1 MRSSRDRK
9 NSSTTKNI
17 STASKYGSAEN
28 ATFTMGRFFPVSTVT
43 VKNSHSNGSG
53 FVDIANNSKTDEE
66 MTSND
71 TVLVS
76 NETETDIFAN
86 ETTPQYVLM
95 SQPLLTLNDSR
106 SVLGSKSTLVHMEN
120 SLSVVKTVLL
130 SRSMKSAK
138 PQTLSILTRTSVVD
152 QSELFSVKMQ
162 SMERLKPPKML
173 SNDVFQTFNKEAAET
188 FRQTSKTDR
197 KSVV

>member
-9 NSSTTKNI
+9 NSATTKYIPAALKHGN
-17 STASKYGSAEN
+17 AEN

-43 VKNSHSNGSG
+43 VRNSHSNGSG
-53 FVDIANNSKTDEE
+53 FVDIANNSKADEE

-95 SQPLLTLNDSR
+95 SRPLLIW
-106 SVLGSKSTLVHMEN
+106 
-120 SLSVVKTVLL
+120 KTV
-130 SRSMKSAK
+130 
-138 PQTLSILTRTSVVD
+138 
-152 QSELFSVKMQ
+152 
-162 SMERLKPPKML
+162 
-173 SNDVFQTFNKEAAET
+173 
-188 FRQTSKTDR
+188 
-197 KSVV
+197 